1 MLALGDPQVACEV
14 ARDNPLLLVVLDPV
28 QMDVDDLALCQ
39 MICANPLTEHVPIVL
54 LLTREREIA
63 QMLHLGLRITDYV
76 LKPLLWEEFRA
87 CVQTL
92 LRFRRQERPAR
103 RARPDHRTLPPAL
116 SQDETVLTAGD
127 LSIDLGG
134 RRVWHHGHLL
144 ELTRP
149 VLFDLFV
156 YLVRF
161 RGIALTRKELLTQV
175 WGYRTPEELNGDTH
189 TVSVHIRL
197 LTPVAGREPG
207 GAPAHSDG
215 ASHRLSVSRGT
226 AVKRFSACRTGEN
239 ENNTMNFKRV
249 FNRMEKVRKS
259 QVTTRINPGA
269 CP

>member
-1 MLALGDPQVACEV
+1 VSSLIPRSPILVVEPDLALRTSIASTLRQEGHLVLALGDPQVACEV
-14 ARDNPLLLVVLDPV
+14 ARDNPLSLVVLDPV
-28 QMDVDDLALCQ
+28 QMEVDDLALCQ
-39 MICANPLTEHVPIVL
+39 VIRANPLTEHVPIVL

-63 QMLHLGLRITDYV
+63 QVEHLGLRITDYV

-149 VLFDLFV
+149 VLFDLLV

-189 TVSVHIRL
+189 TVSVHIHWLRQL
-197 LTPVAGREPG
+197 LEENPEEPQLVQTVQRIGYRFREEP
-207 GAPAHSDG
+207 
-215 ASHRLSVSRGT
+215 
-226 AVKRFSACRTGEN
+226 
-239 ENNTMNFKRV
+239 
-249 FNRMEKVRKS
+249 
-259 QVTTRINPGA
+259 
-269 CP
+269 